1 MGKIL
6 DLVLAIIAILF
17 AVYVFTR
24 MGITLGDLV
33 HDIKLFIYGSKAYF
47 LLFRLPSFWGRLF
60 WYSLLSWYF

>member
-6 DLVLAIIAILF
+6 DLVLAVIVILG

-33 HDIKLFIYGSKAYF
+33 HDVKLFIYGSKA
-47 LLFRLPSFWGRLF
+47 SFVRF
-60 WYSLLSWYF
+60 HP